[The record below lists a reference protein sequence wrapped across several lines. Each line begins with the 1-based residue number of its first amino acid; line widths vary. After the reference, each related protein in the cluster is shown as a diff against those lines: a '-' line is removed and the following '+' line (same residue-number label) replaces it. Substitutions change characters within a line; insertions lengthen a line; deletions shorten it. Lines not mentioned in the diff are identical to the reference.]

1 MLKLMDILKDFKT
14 QTDEINQ
21 ELTSLGLDFSKYFY
35 GALKDFNNLI
45 YLHKDNINNKTV
57 ITEKQLNQIIL
68 MAKKRHDFLDK
79 TYSLKIDL
87 IDFDI
92 IDITFEKLLALFYE
106 KITLDYIYAFMYEWD
121 FCEKQPE
128 DITWEQ
134 NGKKIV
140 FQIKSSKDLCDF
152 LNL

>member
-1 MLKLMDILKDFKT
+1 MDILNDFKT
-14 QTDEINQ
+14 QTDKINQ
-21 ELTSLGLDFSKYFY
+21 ELKPLGLDFSKYFY
-35 GALKDFNNLI
+35 RALKDFNNLI

-68 MAKKRHDFLDK
+68 MAKKRHEFLDK

-92 IDITFEKLLALFYE
+92 VDITFEKLLTIFYE

-121 FCEKQPE
+121 FCEKQAE

-134 NGKKIV
+134 NGEKIV
-140 FQIKSSKDLCDF
+140 FQIKNSKDLCDF

>member
-21 ELTSLGLDFSKYFY
+21 ELTSLGLDFSKYFH